1 METIEELR
9 AKILKTEERLSQAE
23 AENDF
28 DRRTRLEIILQSQE
42 QQLTSSLSHATQSPS
57 ASGDWNVNASPI
69 RVLGDNISGPHSTA
83 IIVGSKTIVACAHS
97 LDLLIDDSHRNTKS
111 NTHYKYLEDYW
122 IQPQFTRNIRGEVT
136 DDNRIPIKLFKFN
149 VDSDWALFV
158 RADDALFEASEI
170 ATIDTSPLDHP
181 HRILP
186 FEKTAVLHCPVS
198 LKSGITRAE
207 EFTVGCQT
215 AFVHLQAQSTHHVKY
230 EGRDL
235 CRGSSG
241 GGVYVFPSTSVL
253 GIHLE
258 AINEADYDAEDAAKT
273 IAHSDKRVGSEDEPY
288 KRFDSSDPPKKKL
301 KNDSETI
308 ASVAGGN
315 NGLGSALII
324 CKFSRLMHY
333 IRALEA

>member
-1 METIEELR
+1 
-9 AKILKTEERLSQAE
+9 
-23 AENDF
+23 
-28 DRRTRLEIILQSQE
+28 
-42 QQLTSSLSHATQSPS
+42 LTGSG
-57 ASGDWNVNASPI
+57 GDWIVNTSPV
-69 RVLGDNISGPHSTA
+69 RVLGDDISGPHSTA
-83 IIVGSKTIVACAHS
+83 IIVGSRTVVACAHS

-149 VDSDWALFV
+149 VDNDWALFV
-158 RADDALFEASEI
+158 RADGALFAESEI
-170 ATIDTSPLDHP
+170 ATIDNSPLDNPRRVLAHKMA
-181 HRILP
+181 I
-186 FEKTAVLHCPVS
+186 VLHCPVS
-198 LKSGITRAE
+198 LKSGITKAE
-207 EFTVGCQT
+207 EFSVGCQT
-215 AFVHLQAQSTHHVKY
+215 ASVHIQVQSTHHVKY

-253 GIHLE
+253 GIHSE
-258 AINEADYDAEDAAKT
+258 AINEADYDAEDAVKT
-273 IAHSDKRVGSEDEPY
+273 IAHSDKRVRSEEEPY
-288 KRFDSSDPPKKKL
+288 KPFDSSNPPKKKL

-333 IRALEA
+333 IREIEA